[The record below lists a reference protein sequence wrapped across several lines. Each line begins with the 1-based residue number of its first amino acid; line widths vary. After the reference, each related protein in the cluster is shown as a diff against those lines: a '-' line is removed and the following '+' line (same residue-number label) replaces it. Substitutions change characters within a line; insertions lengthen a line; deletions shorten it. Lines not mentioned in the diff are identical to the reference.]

1 MKAADP
7 SGAVDLVR
15 RRELLR
21 RLADIDAEL
30 RLVHALRLDEFGDVG
45 ERVALRALHAAHV
58 ARLRISDEIRGSRA
72 PVAPSIRPV
81 PTWSRP

>member
-1 MKAADP
+1 MRAADP
-7 SGAVDLVR
+7 GAALDLVR

-21 RLADIDAEL
+21 R
-30 RLVHALRLDEFGDVG
+30 HAQVLEEIALLNALHPEEFGEPG
-45 ERVALRALHAAHV
+45 ERLLLRGLQHLHRV
-58 ARLRISDEIRGSRA
+58 RMQTVDEIRGSRE